1 MASVD
6 RYDAAF
12 NIFISRYVRNN
23 VHTNIRGK
31 VVGVNHAGPTVD
43 VQPMAYTQFPSGTTD
58 KYPTVY
64 DVPLHLPSAN
74 GGKARLSMPIKVGD
88 MVGLSFSERN
98 EDDVMDLNTHQLFAG
113 WAVTE
118 IFTDGNRKPIHPD
131 YVELEN
137 DKGKMSLRPDGTMT
151 YVNPAVN
158 VEAKPNGQVFVN
170 GLQIT
175 PDGNLITKRG
185 VNLNDFYDK
194 YVSHTHPGVRAGGD
208 STQKTPMV

>member
-12 NIFISRYVRNN
+12 NIFIKRFVRG

-31 VVGVNHAGPTVD
+31 VVGVNLAGPTVD
-43 VQPMAYTQFPSGTTD
+43 VQPMAYTQLPSGTID
-58 KYPTVY
+58 DYPTIY
-64 DVPLHLPSAN
+64 DVPLHLPSGS
-74 GGKARLSMPIKVGD
+74 GGKARLTIPVKVGD
-88 MVGLSFSERN
+88 VVGLSFSERN
-98 EDDVMDLNTHQLFAG
+98 EDDMMDGNTHQLFAG
-113 WAVTE
+113 WAVSE

-158 VEAKPNGQVFVN
+158 IEAKPNGQVFVN
-170 GLQIT
+170 GCQIT
-175 PDGNLITKRG
+175 PDGNVITKKG
-185 VNLNDFYDK
+185 VNLDEFWGK
-194 YVSHTHPGVRAGGD
+194 YVSHVHPGVQPGGA
-208 STQKTPMV
+208 STQKTPQV